1 MSRRYL
7 TTREAADQIE
17 LVYGDGCCD
26 EAKIRRHIRE
36 GRLEAE
42 VVRRACLPGRTR
54 AKPTYR
60 IFPDQFR
67 AYLMAYWPRA
77 TEGGW

>member
-1 MSRRYL
+1 MSPHSYL
-7 TTREAADQIE
+7 TPREAADLIE
-17 LVYGDGCCD
+17 EVYGAGRCD

-42 VVRRACLPGRTR
+42 VVQRACLPGRSR
-54 AKPTYR
+54 SKPAYR

-67 AYLMAYWPRA
+67 AYLRAYWPRVA
-77 TEGGW
+77 A